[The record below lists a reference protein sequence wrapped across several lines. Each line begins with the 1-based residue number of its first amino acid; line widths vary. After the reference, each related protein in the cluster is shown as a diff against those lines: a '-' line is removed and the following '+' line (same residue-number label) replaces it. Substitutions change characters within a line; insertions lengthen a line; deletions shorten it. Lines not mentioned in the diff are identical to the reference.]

1 MAMDPLER
9 LTTPLWRAGEAAWG
23 ATWGAVE
30 RAVNEERI
38 RLAVTG
44 LSRAGKTVFITSM
57 VENLLALA
65 GGRDTLPKLRARL
78 EQDGA
83 NRLRGVRL
91 LPAGAGSL
99 PRFDHE
105 GHVAALSGAGVGAG
119 GAAGWPARTEDL
131 AELSLAL
138 EIERR
143 SALGRVLGTRRL
155 RLDILD
161 YPGEW
166 LLDLPLIDMGYA
178 AWSAATLA
186 RLRSPER
193 AALCAPFLGFLQAF
207 DPAAPAEEGLIRRGH
222 ELYCAGLEA
231 CRSRLGL
238 RYLQPGRFLN
248 PGPRG
253 EVPFM
258 WFFPAEPRGAPMA
271 GTGGE
276 LLSARFD
283 AYRQDMR
290 EGFFEAHFRAFDRQI
305 LLVDVLGALHAG
317 RAAFEDTAEAI
328 ADLCR
333 GLRGAPGW
341 LGWGRAPIARVA
353 VVATKADHVPALR
366 REALRHL
373 LAAVAGPGL
382 GERGGGGV
390 SLHVAASILATRDDK
405 ARLGGRDVEVV
416 LGVPAGEDKA
426 RAFFVG
432 DVPAGWPPE
441 GFWSGAYFELPVFRP
456 PRIEGGVGPLR
467 AGIPH
472 IGLDEILVTLLGD
485 LL

>member
-1 MAMDPLER
+1 MAPLNR
-9 LTTPLWRAGEAAWG
+9 LTGPLWRAGEAAWR
-23 ATWGAVE
+23 AVE

-57 VENLLALA
+57 IENLLALA

-99 PRFDHE
+99 PRFDYE
-105 GHVAALSGAGVGAG
+105 GRMAALAGAG

-143 SALGRVLGTRRL
+143 SPLGRVLGTRRL

-166 LLDLPLIDMGYA
+166 LLDLPMIDMEYA
-178 AWSAATLA
+178 EWSRATLA
-186 RLRSPER
+186 RLRAPER

-222 ELYCAGLEA
+222 ELYRAGLEA
-231 CRSRLGL
+231 CRTRLGL

-248 PGPRG
+248 PGPRA

-258 WFFPAEPRGAPMA
+258 WFFPAELRGSPML
-271 GTGGE
+271 GTGGA

-290 EGFFEAHFRAFDRQI
+290 EGFFEVHFRAFDRQI

-341 LGWGRAPIARVA
+341 FGWGRPPIAKVA

-382 GERGGGGV
+382 GERGGGAV

-416 LGVPAGEDKA
+416 LGVPAGEDRA
-426 RAFFVG
+426 RPFFVG

-441 GFWSGAYFELPVFRP
+441 GFWSGAYFELPAFRP
-456 PRIEGGVGPLR
+456 PRIDAVGAPMR

-472 IGLDEILVTLLGD
+472 IGLDEILVALLGD

>member
-1 MAMDPLER
+1 MASGLLDTLAAPLR
-9 LTTPLWRAGEAAWG
+9 RAGEAAWG
-23 ATWGAVE
+23 TVE
-30 RAVNEERI
+30 RTLNEERI

-44 LSRAGKTVFITSM
+44 LSRAGKTVFITSL

-65 GGRDTLPKLRARL
+65 GGRDTLPLLRARL
-78 EQDGA
+78 AQDGGS
-83 NRLRGVRL
+83 RLRGVRL
-91 LPAGAGSL
+91 LPAGVGSL

-105 GHVAALSGAGVGAG
+105 GHVAALAGEG
-119 GAAGWPARTEDL
+119 GAAVWPARTEDL
-131 AELSLAL
+131 AQLSLAL
-138 EIERR
+138 ELERR
-143 SALGRVLGTRRL
+143 SALGRVLGTRRV

-166 LLDLPLIDMGYA
+166 LLDLPLIDMSFPQ
-178 AWSAATLA
+178 WSARTLA
-186 RLRSPER
+186 RLGGAPR
-193 AALCAPFLGFLQAF
+193 AEIFAPFLRFLAAF
-207 DPAAPAEEGLIRRGH
+207 DPAAPADEALLRHGHGLYRD
-222 ELYCAGLEA
+222 GLEG
-231 CRSRLGL
+231 CRARGL

-248 PGPRG
+248 PGPRA

-258 WFFPAEPRGAPMA
+258 WFFPVALRGSPMP
-271 GTGGE
+271 GSGGA
-276 LLSARFD
+276 LLAARFE

-290 EGFFEAHFRAFDRQI
+290 TGFFEAHFRAFDRQI

-341 LGWGRAPIARVA
+341 FGLSRPPIAKVA

-366 REALRHL
+366 RDALRHL
-373 LAAVAGPGL
+373 LQAVAGPGL
-382 GERGGGGV
+382 GERGSGGPV
-390 SLHVAASILATRDDK
+390 SLHVAAAINATRDDR

-416 LGVPAGEDKA
+416 LGVPVGEDRA
-426 RAFFVG
+426 RPFFVG

-441 GFWSGAYFELPVFRP
+441 AFWSGEYFELPVFRP
-456 PRIEGGVGPLR
+456 PRIAAARGE
-467 AGIPH
+467 GIPH
-472 IGLDEILVTLLGD
+472 IGLDGILVALLGD

>member
-1 MAMDPLER
+1 MDPMDR
-9 LTTPLWRAGEAAWG
+9 LTAPLWRAGEAAWG
-23 ATWGAVE
+23 VVE

-105 GHVAALSGAGVGAG
+105 GHVAALSGAGA
-119 GAAGWPARTEDL
+119 AAGWPARTEDL

-143 SALGRVLGTRRL
+143 SPLGRVLGTRRL

-166 LLDLPLIDMGYA
+166 LLDLPLIDMSYA
-178 AWSAATLA
+178 AWSAKMLA
-186 RLRSPER
+186 RLRSPAR
-193 AALCAPFLGFLQAF
+193 AALCAPFLAFLQAF
-207 DPAAPAEEGLIRRGH
+207 DPAAPAEEGMIRRGH
-222 ELYCAGLEA
+222 ELYRAGLEA
-231 CRSRLGL
+231 CRTQLGL

-248 PGPRG
+248 PGPRA

-258 WFFPAEPRGAPMA
+258 WFFPVELRASPMP
-271 GTGGE
+271 GTGGA

-333 GLRGAPGW
+333 GLRGTPGW
-341 LGWGRAPIARVA
+341 FRWGRPPIAKVA

-373 LAAVAGPGL
+373 LQAVAGPGL

-416 LGVPAGEDKA
+416 LGVPLGEDRA
-426 RAFFVG
+426 RPFFVG

-456 PRIEGGVGPLR
+456 PRIDAGGGPLR

-472 IGLDEILVTLLGD
+472 IGLDEILVALLGD